1 MLKTHQVARSA
12 VGMRF
17 TPKATNKSHTPV
29 LLPYG
34 AGAAGA
40 AGAAAAD
47 DGGAAGDVTV
57 WWCGGVVGGEGGIE
71 KSTCRFRLKGACS
84 QAHGRR

>member
-1 MLKTHQVARSA
+1 MATMLKTHQVARSA

-40 AGAAAAD
+40 AAAD
-47 DGGAAGDVTV
+47 DGGAAAAAADVTV
-57 WWCGGVVGGEGGIE
+57 WWCGGG
-71 KSTCRFRLKGACS
+71 
-84 QAHGRR
+84 